1 MTILSMLQLLIPL
14 IALVA
19 FLYASVGFGGATGY
33 LLVMSQFDF
42 TPEEMAST
50 ALILNIFVSGIAYLS
65 FYKAGHRVGQLLVR
79 FLLTSIPATML
90 GGFFHIQ
97 DEIYFR
103 LLYAVLTLVM
113 LRMLFLSNLPTVQT
127 PTQPPSWLASLGA
140 GALIG
145 ILSGVVGIGGGILLS
160 PMIILARWGTAHQAA
175 TVSAAFILIN
185 SISGLSGRYLG
196 GNIIVSDLTVWLLPF
211 GILAALAGSTLGAQ
225 RLSSAWLQRALGVVM
240 LIAVLNYWLAT
251 LR

>member
-1 MTILSMLQLLIPL
+1 MLQLLIPL

-50 ALILNIFVSGIAYLS
+50 ALILNIFVSGIAFFS
-65 FYKAGHRVGQLLVR
+65 FFKAGHRAGDLLLR
-79 FLLTSIPATML
+79 FLLTSIPATIL

-97 DEIYFR
+97 DEIYFT

-113 LRMLFLSNLPTVQT
+113 LRMLFLSNLPARETLI
-127 PTQPPSWLASLGA
+127 QPPSWPASLGV

-160 PMIILARWGTAHQAA
+160 PLIILARWGTTHQAA
-175 TVSAAFILIN
+175 TVAAAFILIN
-185 SISGLSGRYLG
+185 SISGLAGRYLG
-196 GNIIVSDLTVWLLPF
+196 GNLVVSDLTLWLLPF
-211 GILAALAGSTLGAQ
+211 GILAALAGSTLGAR
-225 RLSSAWLQRALGVVM
+225 RLSGVWLQRALGVVM
-240 LIAVLNYWLAT
+240 LIAVMNYWLET

>member
-1 MTILSMLQLLIPL
+1 MLQILIPL

-33 LLVMSQFDF
+33 LLVMSRYDF

-50 ALILNIFVSGIAYLS
+50 ALILNIFVSGIAYFS
-65 FYKAGHRVGQLLVR
+65 FYKAGHRTGQLPVK
-79 FLLTSIPATML
+79 FLLTSIPATFL

-97 DEIYFR
+97 DEIYFI

-113 LRMLFLSNLPTVQT
+113 LRMLFLSNLPAQET
-127 PTQPPSWLASLGA
+127 PTQPPSWPASLTV

-145 ILSGVVGIGGGILLS
+145 MLSGMVGIGGGILLS
-160 PMIILARWGTAHQAA
+160 PLIILARWGTAHQAA

-185 SISGLSGRYLG
+185 SISGLAGRYLG
-196 GNIIVSDLTVWLLPF
+196 GNIVVSELTAWLLPF
-211 GILAALAGSTLGAQ
+211 GILAAVAGSVLGAR
-225 RLSSAWLQRALGVVM
+225 RLSSVWLQRALGVVM
-240 LIAVLNYWLAT
+240 FIAVMNYWLET